1 MDGTPTHKP
10 HVEIGEIPFYLS
22 ASFTPILLL
31 LLLQVQVII
40 VGDRKE
46 ARKENTAQLGA
57 NFAAMLPNNY
67 THPQVT
73 GNFTHPGGRAN
84 FTFLWTGTQGP
95 RKGHGS
101 VLAKKGNEEDDRCSD
116 SDFMAARITG
126 DEEVGEKVLAETVR
140 SEAFMSIFSSSEW
153 VCRVMDVAVQGG
165 IEEFP
170 APPKPSPAPATP
182 APTPA
187 PTRRPET
194 PAVGAN
200 QAEDSP
206 QAGGEGAAGG
216 STDSPVAEG
225 EGGGAGDVVVSP
237 TSVPNGEGD
246 GGGNPTEPPTGAP
259 QPEGEGGGQGS
270 PCAEAI
276 KMECGGSMV
285 HEFTEA
291 GSVAVFQV
299 TVPEGGASLTASTCA
314 DDAVGDTVVSIYDA
328 CPTEGSTPVAMND
341 DDESCDVDAT
351 LSTAASQFEG
361 GQVVY
366 VTVINRSIYAAS
378 STLSITCGSYAT

>member
-1 MDGTPTHKP
+1 M
-10 HVEIGEIPFYLS
+10 
-22 ASFTPILLL
+22 
-31 LLLQVQVII
+31 II
-40 VGDRKE
+40 VGDRAE

-57 NFAAMLPNNY
+57 NFAALLPNNY
-67 THPQVT
+67 THPQIS
-73 GNFTHPGGRAN
+73 GNLTIPGGHAN
-84 FTFLWTGTQGP
+84 FTFLWTGVQGG
-95 RKGHGS
+95 KGRGS
-101 VLAKKGNEEDDRCSD
+101 RVSKKGKAEDDGMCRK

-126 DEEVGEKVLAETVR
+126 DEEVGDKVLAQTVR

-153 VCRVMDVAVQGG
+153 VCRVMDVSVQGG
-165 IEEFP
+165 VEEFP
-170 APPKPSPAPATP
+170 ATPKPTPAPTTPKPTHAPATPAHTPAPTTPKPTHAPATP

-187 PTRRPET
+187 PTHRPDT
-194 PAVGAN
+194 PPPVNTN
-200 QAEDSP
+200 QVEESP
-206 QAGGEGAAGG
+206 QAGGEGGAGG
-216 STDSPVAEG
+216 PEDTPVAEG
-225 EGGGAGDVVVSP
+225 EGGGGGEVDVSV
-237 TSVPNGEGD
+237 TSVPNGQGD
-246 GGGNPTEPPTGAP
+246 GGGNPTDAPTTAP

-285 HEFTEA
+285 HEFSEA

-314 DDAVGDTVVSIYDA
+314 DDAVGDTVVSIYST
-328 CPTEGSTPVAMND
+328 CPVEGSTPVAMND

-378 STLSITCGSYAT
+378 STLSITCGSYTN